1 MKYKQTSKFMALLMI
16 SSLLF
21 LGSCSQDHDL
31 VEEIE
36 TVSSQSFVVSGKTT
50 NLALGKTAEQ
60 SSTGYEAYA
69 SRAVDGNT
77 SGVWNDGSVTHTNKE
92 YQPWWQVRLGDDY
105 EIDQIVIW
113 NRTNCCMDRLSNF
126 DVFIYN
132 DAGVQVFKET
142 IEDTPNPSVT
152 IDAGGVVGAR
162 VRVKLKGDQ
171 DPLSLAEVQVF
182 GGDGSSS
189 SYPSLP
195 TKIEAED
202 YVFQY
207 GTSPEYDKDG
217 SGSTTLGWIG
227 TGDYMEYNVNVPSSG
242 TYAVNFRV
250 ASKSAGTNLDIYQGN
265 SVVGSISTTQA
276 NGWYSWYEVST
287 NVQLSSGDQTIKIVS
302 TKGGWNFNWMEFTNG
317 GDSGVSGVE
326 WQNWYL
332 SVPVDRGDGS
342 GKAMSIYYEDIEALN
357 LTNEEKTYF
366 DQNSDG
372 SYKMNTKYT
381 GYTTSGQYGLD
392 EAKYCRTELREYWQ
406 GNQST
411 SDNWSM
417 ASGTHIMESTLKV
430 ESIGGDGR
438 TYVGQIHGYPT
449 GELSKSPATIKVQW
463 NNGDIVLEYYTADG
477 IVDGEWTVAND
488 IAETVAEVG
497 YEKFTIKI
505 KIEDGKLFLA
515 VVCDAKGVNT
525 GYVEYYDYVGN
536 GYAYDNY
543 FKTGN
548 YFKWNDDYT
557 ETSEVTLYGVSTYHD

>member
-1 MKYKQTSKFMALLMI
+1 MNCGYILKNCLEK
-16 SSLLF
+16 LLF
-21 LGSCSQDHDL
+21 LLFLTLFIVGCSNN
-31 VEEIE
+31 EIDE
-36 TVSSQSFVVSGKTT
+36 VIELNSNQTVVQSSKTT

-60 SSTGYEAYA
+60 SSTGYGGVP

-77 SGVWNDGSVTHTNKE
+77 SGVWKQNSVTHTNKE
-92 YQPWWQVRLGDDY
+92 YQPWWQVRLGEDY
-105 EIDQIVIW
+105 EIDQVVIW

-132 DAGVQVFKET
+132 AAGSQVFKTT
-142 IEDTPNPSVT
+142 IAETPNPSVSINT
-152 IDAGGVVGAR
+152 GGVVGAR

-182 GGDGSSS
+182 G
-189 SYPSLP
+189 
-195 TKIEAED
+195 
-202 YVFQY
+202 
-207 GTSPEYDKDG
+207 
-217 SGSTTLGWIG
+217 
-227 TGDYMEYNVNVPSSG
+227 N
-242 TYAVNFRV
+242 
-250 ASKSAGTNLDIYQGN
+250 
-265 SVVGSISTTQA
+265 
-276 NGWYSWYEVST
+276 EVSSDVT
-287 NVQLSSGDQTIKIVS
+287 TV
-302 TKGGWNFNWMEFTNG
+302 NWE
-317 GDSGVSGVE
+317 
-326 WQNWYL
+326 NWYL
-332 SVPVDRGDGS
+332 SVPVDRADGS
-342 GKAMSIYYEDIEALN
+342 GKATSIYYEDIEALN
-357 LTNEEKTYF
+357 LTSAEKVFF

-372 SYKMNTKYT
+372 SYKMNTRYT

-417 ASGTHIMESTLKV
+417 ESGTHIMESTLKV

-449 GELSKSPATIKVQW
+449 EDLSKSPATIKVQW

-477 IVDGEWTVAND
+477 VVDGEWTVAND
-488 IAETVAEVG
+488 VATTVAEVG

-515 VVCDAKGVNT
+515 VICDNKDVNT
-525 GYVEYYDYVGN
+525 GYIEYYDYVGN

-548 YFKWNDDYT
+548 YFKWNDDYA
-557 ETSEVTLYGVSTYHD
+557 ETSEVTLYGVATYHY